1 MRSAIARVRTSAGMS
16 PGLRLPRS
24 ECTSTPSHT
33 SSATLGRYSCE
44 RCMGLR
50 VWKAAT
56 RDHPRRSNSARVSA
70 GVMKSVPYFAAKP
83 PSESTR
89 TRPPRFTSPCS
100 ITICTP
106 GCFASVV
113 RNTDWHSRRLSIRY
127 LSVTVIAAR
136 ISSPSGS
143 TSAISVPS
151 RIESAVAASVE
162 SVIGIGQKMPRAVR
176 ISAHTPRRSARSM
189 KPSSGAKPPM
199 PSMMTSPFSRQ
210 LTFNLGAG
218 VDALLA
224 RGVVPAELPIVRL
237 VDAGMAVKIAEY
249 VCFAIARITRGLD
262 RFAQPPHGLRDWNA
276 ARPRDEAP
284 RVGVLGLGA
293 MGTSILE
300 AAARFGYPVAGW
312 SRGPR
317 RIAGVETFAG
327 MAQLDAFLARTQIL
341 VDALPLTAQT
351 QNLLDRRALAQ
362 MPHGAHVINVGR
374 GGTIVDEDLL
384 AALDEGRL
392 ASATLDVVR
401 VEPLPAEHPFWSHP
415 KGTVTPHLAAPTP
428 YDPAADEIAA
438 ALQQLE
444 QGVPA
449 RDLPGYVGRP
459 AGY

>member
-1 MRSAIARVRTSAGMS
+1 VKITLATGTMS
-16 PGLRLPRS
+16 PQGWSDALARAFAAADIDVDLQPWNGHPIGARYAIVWLPPEALFAAETGLR
-24 ECTSTPSHT
+24 
-33 SSATLGRYSCE
+33 
-44 RCMGLR
+44 
-50 VWKAAT
+50 
-56 RDHPRRSNSARVSA
+56 
-70 GVMKSVPYFAAKP
+70 
-83 PSESTR
+83 
-89 TRPPRFTSPCS
+89 
-100 ITICTP
+100 
-106 GCFASVV
+106 
-113 RNTDWHSRRLSIRY
+113 
-127 LSVTVIAAR
+127 
-136 ISSPSGS
+136 
-143 TSAISVPS
+143 
-151 RIESAVAASVE
+151 AV
-162 SVIGIGQKMPRAVR
+162 
-176 ISAHTPRRSARSM
+176 
-189 KPSSGAKPPM
+189 
-199 PSMMTSPFSRQ
+199 
-210 LTFNLGAG
+210 FNLGAG

-262 RFAQPPHGLRDWNA
+262 RFAPPPHGLRDWNA

-293 MGTSILE
+293 MGASILE
-300 AAARFGYPVAGW
+300 AAAHFGYPVAGW

-317 RIAGVETFAG
+317 RITGVETFAG

-392 ASATLDVVR
+392 ASATLDVFR

-415 KGTVTPHLAAPTP
+415 KITVTPHLAAPTP
-428 YDPAADEIAA
+428 YDPAAEQIAA

-449 RDLPGYVGRP
+449 RDLPGYVDRP